1 MIRKSVE
8 TRDWIATVEPR
19 SVRAVMKR
27 VVEDLTLVDL
37 QVGML
42 YEEGVRRDRSS
53 DDSRRT
59 SAYSQ
64 SQMGK
69 PWGYSPRLD
78 LSFLWEIGRFCRI
91 CRLEFLNYFL
101 STILSM

>member
-53 DDSRRT
+53 GKQNQTTQPSRT
-59 SAYSQ
+59 
-64 SQMGK
+64 
-69 PWGYSPRLD
+69 
-78 LSFLWEIGRFCRI
+78 F
-91 CRLEFLNYFL
+91 
-101 STILSM
+101 